1 MGLKFYVASASAVAL
16 LMGAPALAQTADLPP
31 SANPGECFARVLV
44 PETTDVVV
52 ETVEVEPE
60 RTEVLVVPATYE
72 TITETVVTKE
82 AETVLR
88 VIPARYETVTE
99 EIVVEPAKT
108 KLVAVPER
116 TETYTEQVLVRDGYT
131 TWKPGV
137 GLFGRGAAGTAGSG
151 GEVATG
157 ELLCMVQV
165 PPEYRTVT
173 RTRVVQAAT
182 TREEMVPAVT
192 RTVTRQVMVEPPR
205 TVEEV
210 IPATTSTVQVE
221 RLVTPAREET
231 RIIPA
236 VTRTVERR
244 VVTGGGGLEWREV
257 LCETNTT
264 PQKIAEIQR
273 ALTEAGYNTGGADGT
288 FGAAT
293 LRAMEAF
300 QRDRGLPVGNLTVS
314 TVEALG
320 VTP

>member
-1 MGLKFYVASASAVAL
+1 MKFYIASASAVAL
-16 LMGAPALAQTADLPP
+16 TMGAPALAQSADLPP
-31 SANPGECFARVLV
+31 AADPGECFARVLV
-44 PETTDVVV
+44 PETVDVVV
-52 ETVEVEPE
+52 ETIEVEPE
-60 RTEVLVVPATYE
+60 RTEVIIVPAQYDTV
-72 TITETVVTKE
+72 TETVVTKE

-88 VIPARYETVTE
+88 VVPARYETVTE
-99 EIVVEPAKT
+99 EVVVEPSKT
-108 KLVAVPER
+108 VLVPVPEQ
-116 TETYTEQVLVRDGYT
+116 TETFTEQVMVRDGYT

-137 GLFGRGAAGTAGSG
+137 GLFGRGAAGTAGAG

-165 PPEYRTVT
+165 PPEFRTVT

-182 TREEMVPAVT
+182 TREDIIPAVT
-192 RTVTRQVMVEPPR
+192 RTVSRQVLVEPPR

-221 RLVTPAREET
+221 RLVSPAREDI

-236 VTRTVERR
+236 VTREVERR

-264 PQKIAEIQR
+264 PAKIAEIQR
-273 ALTEAGYNTGGADGT
+273 ALTAAGYSTGGADGS
-288 FGAAT
+288 FGAQT

-300 QRDRGLPVGNLTVS
+300 QRDNGLPVGNLTVS
-314 TVEALG
+314 TAQALG
-320 VTP
+320 VSPF